1 MAIEDAFMGAR
12 TALMLFD
19 AYVNTV
25 AQEIGRER
33 AVALMAKMCESIGAM
48 RGKMMKEQS
57 SIKEFNAKT
66 AWSLVKSLKDILGES
81 HEVLEES
88 PQRLLVRNG
97 RCPFYEAAR
106 MLGMDANTIGAGC
119 RAGPMRLMDTVVKQ
133 LNPNLNLQVRKFRST
148 PEDFCEEEIVLV

>member
-1 MAIEDAFMGAR
+1 MAIEDAFMGSR

-25 AQEIGRER
+25 AQEIGRKR

-57 SIKEFNAKT
+57 GIKEFDAKT

-88 PQRLLVRNG
+88 SQRVLVRNG
-97 RCPFYEAAR
+97 RCPFYEAAQT
-106 MLGMDANTIGAGC
+106 LAMDANTIETSC
-119 RAGPMRLMDTVVKQ
+119 HAGPMRLMDSVVKQ

-148 PEDFCEEEIVLV
+148 PEDFCEEEIVIV